1 MAADPATPG
10 TAGPR
15 ILCVHQGY
23 ELYGS
28 DRSFVTSVAV
38 LRKADPTAT
47 VDVLLPRDGELAA
60 ELRRIAGVHTVV
72 GEVGSVRSADAAR
85 PLTALRRTVAAT
97 RRAVRRASAYDVV
110 YVNTVV
116 VADFILA
123 TRFVRARSI
132 VHVREIPSSFAA
144 KLAFSV
150 LLGVSPAFKV
160 FNSERTR
167 DAYWFVRR
175 GSSAVV
181 HNGVEG
187 FAADAAD
194 PDPTAPLRVL
204 LIGRINAWKGQ
215 AFLVDAVARLTPEE
229 RLRVH
234 VRIVGDAP
242 EGQPVWREELVARVR
257 ALGLEDGVELAPFVA
272 DPGHH
277 YRWADV
283 VAVPSTRPEPF
294 GRVAVEAMSARRA
307 VVAADHG
314 GLAEIVVHGVTG
326 LLFHPN
332 DPADLQAC
340 LRSLL
345 ADRARLVEMGLAGRV
360 RFESRFSVRA
370 YRDRLLEAW
379 RRALP

>member
-1 MAADPATPG
+1 VIGAR
-10 TAGPR
+10 AGGAR
-15 ILCVHQGY
+15 ILCVHQGH

-28 DRSFVTSVAV
+28 DRSFVTSVAI
-38 LRKADPTAT
+38 LREDDPDAT
-47 VDVLLPRDGELAA
+47 IDVLLPRDGELAA
-60 ELRRIAGVHTVV
+60 ALRRIAGVRTVV
-72 GEVGSVRSADAAR
+72 GEVGSVRSADAAH
-85 PLTALRRTVAAT
+85 PLAALRRTLAAA
-97 RRAVRRASAYDVV
+97 RRAVRQASAYDVV

-116 VADFILA
+116 VADYILA

-144 KLAFSV
+144 KVAFSA
-150 LLGVSPAFKV
+150 LLGSSPAFKV

-187 FAADAAD
+187 FDAD
-194 PDPTAPLRVL
+194 PVDPEPLAPLRVL

-215 AFLVDAVARLTPEE
+215 GFLVDAVARLTLEE
-229 RLRVH
+229 RRRVQ

-257 ALGLEDGVELAPFVA
+257 TLGLEDVVELAPFVG
-272 DPGHH
+272 DPSHH

-314 GLAEIVVHGVTG
+314 GLSEIVVHGVTG
-326 LLFHPN
+326 LLFRPN
-332 DPADLQAC
+332 DPVDLLTC
-340 LRSLL
+340 LRALL
-345 ADRARLVEMGLAGRV
+345 SDRARLAAMGAAGRV
-360 RFESRFSVRA
+360 RFEAEFSVPA